1 MSDFKKQWVSGNKVS
16 LADKFRNSLFP
27 GKLKPK
33 VDNMMRILDLHS
45 SKLKMTRDKFQK
57 KEAIIFN
64 QIVECNSRRDT
75 LTANVLA
82 NELAQMRKITA
93 MISYYYIIVEKSL
106 LRIETVNN
114 MGDLTV
120 ALSPMFKTVKKMK
133 GSLSNIVPEA
143 NAELNQLGDLM
154 GEIVDEDRL
163 TADEPA
169 KFEVKDEL
177 AEQILS
183 EASLV
188 ADQADQNNS
197 LPSLDT
203 VESEIPSI
211 SSVTAPPVKKVDED
225 EDSDDDV
232 SGLSNLFGE

>member
-93 MISYYYIIVEKSL
+93 MISYYYVIVEKSL
-106 LRIETVNN
+106 LRIETVND

-133 GSLSNIVPEA
+133 GSLSNIVPET

-154 GEIVDEDRL
+154 SEIVDEDRL
-163 TADEPA
+163 TADDPN

-188 ADQADQNNS
+188 ADQNNS
-197 LPSLDT
+197 LPPLNT

-211 SSVTAPPVKKVDED
+211 SPVTVPHVKKVDED

>member
-27 GKLKPK
+27 GKIKPK

-93 MISYYYIIVEKSL
+93 MISYYYVIVEKSL
-106 LRIETVNN
+106 LRIETVND

-154 GEIVDEDRL
+154 SEIVDEGRL

-188 ADQADQNNS
+188 ADQNNS

>member
-1 MSDFKKQWVSGNKVS
+1 
-16 LADKFRNSLFP
+16 
-27 GKLKPK
+27 
-33 VDNMMRILDLHS
+33 MRILDLHS

-93 MISYYYIIVEKSL
+93 MISYYYMIVEKAL

-133 GSLSNIVPEA
+133 GSLSNIVPET

-154 GEIVDEDRL
+154 SEIVDEDRL
-163 TADEPA
+163 TADEPN

-188 ADQADQNNS
+188 ADQNNS
-197 LPSLDT
+197 LPPLDT

-211 SSVTAPPVKKVDED
+211 SPVTVPHVKKVDED

>member
-33 VDNMMRILDLHS
+33 VDNMMRILELHS
-45 SKLKMTRDKFQK
+45 SKLKMTKDKFQK

-64 QIVECNSRRDT
+64 QIVECNLRRDT

-93 MISYYYIIVEKSL
+93 MISYYYVIVEKSL

-154 GEIVDEDRL
+154 SEIVDEDRL

-188 ADQADQNNS
+188 ADQNNS

>member
-27 GKLKPK
+27 GKIKPK

-93 MISYYYIIVEKSL
+93 MISYYYVIVEKSL
-106 LRIETVNN
+106 LRIETVND

-154 GEIVDEDRL
+154 SEIVDEDRL

-188 ADQADQNNS
+188 ADQNNS

-211 SSVTAPPVKKVDED
+211 SSVTAPHVKKVDED

>member
-1 MSDFKKQWVSGNKVS
+1 MSDFKKQWVSGKKVS

-33 VDNMMRILDLHS
+33 VDNMMRILELQS

-93 MISYYYIIVEKSL
+93 MVSYYYVIVEKSL
-106 LRIETVNN
+106 LRIETVND

-154 GEIVDEDRL
+154 SEIVDEDML

-177 AEQILS
+177 AELILS

-188 ADQADQNNS
+188 ADQNNS

-203 VESEIPSI
+203 VESDIPSI

>member
-45 SKLKMTRDKFQK
+45 SKLKMPRDKFQK

-64 QIVECNSRRDT
+64 QIVECNSRLDT

-93 MISYYYIIVEKSL
+93 MISYYYMIVEKAL

-133 GSLSNIVPEA
+133 GSLSNIVPET

-154 GEIVDEDRL
+154 SEIVDEDRL
-163 TADEPA
+163 TADEPN

-177 AEQILS
+177 AEQIFVQL
-183 EASLV
+183 
-188 ADQADQNNS
+188 
-197 LPSLDT
+197 
-203 VESEIPSI
+203 
-211 SSVTAPPVKKVDED
+211 
-225 EDSDDDV
+225 
-232 SGLSNLFGE
+232 

>member
-33 VDNMMRILDLHS
+33 VDNMMRILELHS
-45 SKLKMTRDKFQK
+45 SKLKMTKDKFQK

-64 QIVECNSRRDT
+64 QIVECNLRRDT

-93 MISYYYIIVEKSL
+93 MISYYYVIVEKSL
-106 LRIETVNN
+106 LRIETVND

-143 NAELNQLGDLM
+143 NVELNQLGDLM
-154 GEIVDEDRL
+154 SEIVDEDRL

-188 ADQADQNNS
+188 ADQNNS